1 MCRGPWG
8 DCAQEIRVIHL
19 CLNIVFLCVYE
30 HVCALEACA
39 SMFGVCTS
47 KHLNQHVNKSG
58 HMCSSQSPLRVIGIG
73 VGAHECCSGDGRPA
87 GSDFSLHGGPI

>member
-8 DCAQEIRVIHL
+8 DCVQEIRVIHL
-19 CLNIVFLCVYE
+19 CLNVGFLCVCE

-47 KHLNQHVNKSG
+47 EHLNQHVNKSG
-58 HMCSSQSPLRVIGIG
+58 HMCSSACYRCGHTQMLQWGWE
-73 VGAHECCSGDGRPA
+73 ACWQ
-87 GSDFSLHGGPI
+87 